1 MQLVEQHI
9 IKKNNPAYAE
19 LDSVCFNSKN
29 LYNAALYAVRQY
41 YFETGKY
48 LSYENLAKRF
58 ASENNVDYRSL
69 PANVSQQVL
78 KHVDRSFKSFFGSLK
93 SKKAKNVKLPKYLDK
108 NGRYVATYTV
118 NVISQK
124 MLSSGKIK
132 LSQINHTFDTMQ
144 TNVCQ
149 VRLVPGNM
157 RITIEVIYEIPDIE
171 PVSDNGN
178 YLGIDMGVNNLMT
191 VAGNNLA
198 PVIISGKKLK
208 SINQYY
214 NKKLAHYQSKLKNN
228 AKTSKRIL
236 KLTNKRNNK
245 VKDYLHKASR
255 ILVNHA
261 VSNDVSIVVL
271 GKNDGWKQETK
282 IGKVNNQNFVQIP
295 HARLINMVSYKLE
308 MVGIQTKLQQESHT
322 SKCSFLDDEQVRH
335 QEKYAGRRVK
345 RGLFK
350 SANGKTINA
359 DVNGALNI
367 LRKCIPNVI
376 YDNGKE
382 AIVVSPSVL
391 TVK

>member
-9 IKKNNPAYAE
+9 VKKNSSAYAE
-19 LDSVCFNSKN
+19 LDEACFRSKN
-29 LYNAALYAVRQY
+29 LYNAALYAVRQH

-48 LSYENLAKRF
+48 LSYESLAKKF
-58 ASENNVDYRSL
+58 VVENNVDYRSL

-78 KHVDRSFKSFFGSLK
+78 KLVDKSFKSFFGSLK
-93 SKKAKNVKLPKYLDK
+93 SKNVKNAKLPKYLEK
-108 NGRYVATYTV
+108 NGRQVATYTARV
-118 NVISQK
+118 VSQK
-124 MLSSGKIK
+124 LLLEGKIK
-132 LSQINHTFDTMQ
+132 LSQINRVFDTRQ

-149 VRLVPGNM
+149 VRLVPKNQY
-157 RITIEVIYEIPDIE
+157 IVIDVIYDVPDIVAV
-171 PVSDNGN
+171 PDNGN
-178 YLGIDMGVNNLMT
+178 YLGVDMGVNNLMT
-191 VAGNNLA
+191 VAGNRLS
-198 PVIISGKKLK
+198 PVIIDGKKLK

-214 NKKLAHYQSKLKNN
+214 NKKLAHYKSKLKGN
-228 AKTSKRIL
+228 AKTSKRIQ

-261 VSNDVSIVVL
+261 VSNDVSIVVI
-271 GKNDGWKQETK
+271 GKNDGWKQEVK
-282 IGKVNNQNFVQIP
+282 IGKANNQNFVQIP

-308 MVGIQTKLQQESHT
+308 MVGIPTKLQQESHT

-335 QEKYAGRRVK
+335 QEKYVGRRIK
-345 RGLFK
+345 RGLFR
-350 SANGKTINA
+350 SESGKMINA

-367 LRKCIPNVI
+367 LRKCIPNVV